1 MASLSTHCLECSRFL
16 TSVLM
21 SCQSDLQEFGANA
34 LSRSTHAHAYVASFC
49 YTYARCSQCV
59 RTTHAISRRQSYEID
74 LWCPLCSCRPPRCL
88 LRRHSDHQFCQL
100 PPQTDLRWMLYQL
113 PDSQDL
119 QDSKDTPA
127 RIIALSGNCRI
138 VSNKRHVLLPDS
150 RVAAHAGIRTCDHFL
165 LATPLNVDLHRLP
178 WGYAG
183 SYLS

>member
-1 MASLSTHCLECSRFL
+1 
-16 TSVLM
+16 
-21 SCQSDLQEFGANA
+21 
-34 LSRSTHAHAYVASFC
+34 
-49 YTYARCSQCV
+49 
-59 RTTHAISRRQSYEID
+59 
-74 LWCPLCSCRPPRCL
+74 
-88 LRRHSDHQFCQL
+88 
-100 PPQTDLRWMLYQL
+100 MLYQL

-138 VSNKRHVLLPDS
+138 VSNRSHVLLPDS